1 MLQWLHRISTS
12 WVASLFMGALALSFV
27 VWGIAD
33 VFTGMNSTALATV
46 GSTEISSDVF
56 TRTYRNFLRNEG
68 QQMGTDITPDMAQKM
83 GLGNVAL
90 QQLLSRTALDNSAA
104 RFGLTTPDA
113 ALAQNIRSVPAFQG
127 ATGKFD
133 HDTFLRVVQG
143 AGYNEDDFL
152 AETRADMTRD
162 QFTTALQQGFNLP
175 SGYSQAIYLFLT
187 EKRAANYV
195 IVAPEAV
202 GPVAPPTDAALAD
215 YVKAHAGA
223 FSTPEYRQVEYAQ
236 IGPQDV
242 AGQIAVT
249 DAQVAQYYNE
259 HKAEFNV
266 PEKREIQ
273 QIEFASEADA
283 QAARAQLDKGQNG
296 KGETFDQLAQG
307 MKIKPADLDLGN
319 LTRDDLADPSRAD
332 AAFALPV
339 NQVSQPIKAA
349 LGGYVLMRVTAVTP
363 AIARTQDDARADIK
377 KTLALQG
384 AQGKISDIINA
395 FDDARSGGADVATAA
410 KKAGMKSGKFAAID
424 KNGLDP
430 SGNKPDG
437 APADPEFYTQAFG
450 YEVGDDNDP
459 FQAKSGEYYDIKIDG
474 VTPPKLKP
482 LADVHAEAIAA
493 WTAEQRQQALQKKA
507 AELAAR
513 AIIDKSLTNIAREL
527 KVPVQQSPGLAR
539 NSADTTFSQALVEK
553 IFDAPPGGIVEAPQ
567 AVGPNFIIAQ
577 VSGIQHDSTTGPDF
591 AAGAAQLSLQA
602 AGDISIS
609 YANAARDREGVKVN
623 QQMLNSALG
632 QQ

>member
-1 MLQWLHRISTS
+1 MLQWMHRISTS
-12 WVASLFMGALALSFV
+12 WVASLFMGALALSFM

-33 VFTGMNSTALATV
+33 VFTGMNATALATV
-46 GSTEISSDVF
+46 GSTEISSDAF
-56 TRTYRNFLRNEG
+56 TRTYRNFLRNES
-68 QQMGTDITPDMAQKM
+68 QQMGTEITTEMAQKM

-104 RFGLTTPDA
+104 RFGLTTPDV
-113 ALAQNIRSVPAFQG
+113 ALAQNVRSVPSFQG

-133 HDTFLRVVQG
+133 HDTFLRVVQN

-152 AETRADMTRD
+152 AETRSDMTRD
-162 QFTTALQQGFNLP
+162 QFTTALQQGFSLP
-175 SGYSQAIYLFLT
+175 QGYAQAIYQFLT

-215 YVKAHAGA
+215 YVKTHPAA

-242 AGQIAVT
+242 ASQIAVT
-249 DAQVAQYYNE
+249 DAQIAQYYNE
-259 HKAEFNV
+259 HKSQFNV
-266 PEKREIQ
+266 PEKRDIQ
-273 QIEFASEADA
+273 QIEFATEADA
-283 QAARAQLDKGQNG
+283 QTARAQIDKG
-296 KGETFDQLAQG
+296 KSFDQLAAG
-307 MKIKPADLDLGN
+307 MKIKPADLTLGT
-319 LTRDDLADPSRAD
+319 LTKDDLADPTRAD
-332 AAFALPV
+332 AVFVLPV
-339 NQVSQPIKAA
+339 GQVSQPIKAA

-363 AIARTQDDARADIK
+363 AIAQTQDDAKADIK

-384 AQGKISDIINA
+384 ATGKIADIVNA
-395 FDDARSGGADVATAA
+395 FEDARSGGADIATAA

-430 SGNKPDG
+430 TGEKPTE

-450 YEVGDDNDP
+450 YEVGEDHDP
-459 FQAKSGEYYDIKIDG
+459 FQAKSGENYDIKIDG
-474 VTPPKLKP
+474 VTPPKLKA
-482 LADVHAEAIAA
+482 LADVHQQAVTA
-493 WTAEQRQQALQKKA
+493 WTAEQRQQALEKKA
-507 AELAAR
+507 AELTAR
-513 AIIDKSLTNIAREL
+513 AIIDKSLMGIAKEM

-539 NSADTTFSQALVEK
+539 NSADTTFSAALVQK
-553 IFDAPPGGIVEAPQ
+553 IFDAPPGGVVEAPQ
-567 AVGPNFIIAQ
+567 AVGQNFIIAQ
-577 VSGIQHDSTTGPDF
+577 VSGIQHDTTTGADF

-623 QQMLNSALG
+623 QQMLQSALG

>member
-1 MLQWLHRISTS
+1 MLQWMHRISTS
-12 WVASLFMGALALSFV
+12 WIASLFMGALALSFV

-46 GSTEISSDVF
+46 GSTEISSDTF
-56 TRTYRNFLRNEG
+56 SRSYRNFLRNES
-68 QQMGTDITPDMAQKM
+68 QQMGGDVTPEMAQKM

-90 QQLLSRTALDNSAA
+90 QQLLSRTALDNAVG

-113 ALAQNIRSVPAFQG
+113 ALAQNIRSVPTFLG
-127 ATGKFD
+127 PTGKFD
-133 HDTFLRVVQG
+133 HDTFLRVVQN

-162 QFTTALQQGFNLP
+162 QFTATLQQGFNLP
-175 SGYSQAIYLFLT
+175 RGYSQAIYQFLT
-187 EKRAANYV
+187 EKRAASYV

-215 YVKAHAGA
+215 YVKANAA
-223 FSTPEYRQVEYAQ
+223 RFSTPEYRQVEYAQ

-242 AGQIAVT
+242 AGQISVT

-266 PEKREIQ
+266 PEKRDIQ
-273 QIEFASEADA
+273 QIEFATEADA
-283 QAARAQLDKGQNG
+283 QSARAQIDKG
-296 KGETFDQLAQG
+296 KTFEQLAAG
-307 MKIKPADLDLGN
+307 MKIKPTDLDLGT
-319 LTRDDLADPSRAD
+319 LTKDDLADPTRAD

-339 NQVSQPIKAA
+339 NQVSQPVKAA

-363 AIARTQDDARADIK
+363 EVARTLDDAKADIK

-384 AQGKISDIINA
+384 AAGKIADIINA
-395 FDDARSGGADVATAA
+395 FEDARSGGADVATAA

-430 SGNKPDG
+430 TNNKPDG
-437 APADPEFYTQAFG
+437 APADPEFYDHAFG
-450 YEVGDDNDP
+450 YEVGEDNDP

-474 VTPPKLKP
+474 VTPPKLKA
-482 LADVHAEAIAA
+482 LAEVHDQAVAA
-493 WTAEQRQQALQKKA
+493 WTAEQRQQALEKKA

-513 AIIDKSLTNIAREL
+513 AIIDKNLAGIAKEL

-539 NSADTTFSQALVEK
+539 NSADTTFSQGLVEK
-553 IFDAPPGGIVEAPQ
+553 IFDAPASGIVEAPQ
-567 AVGPNFIIAQ
+567 AAGQNFIIAQ
-577 VSGIQHDSTTGPDF
+577 VSGIQHDATAGADF
-591 AAGAAQLSLQA
+591 AAGAAQLSLQT

-623 QQMLNSALG
+623 QQMLQSALG